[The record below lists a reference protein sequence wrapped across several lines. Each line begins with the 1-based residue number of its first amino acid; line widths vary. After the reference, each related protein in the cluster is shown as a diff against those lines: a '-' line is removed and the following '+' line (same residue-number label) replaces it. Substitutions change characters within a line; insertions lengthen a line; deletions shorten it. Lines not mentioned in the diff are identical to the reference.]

1 MWVLSGAE
9 KSKLASWKVQMV
21 KIGYE
26 HTTEQVSEIV
36 KRILDKDGRAN
47 PFLTIMLEGIG
58 GMISSTPS

>member
-21 KIGYE
+21 KIGYG

-36 KRILDKDGRAN
+36 KRILDQDERAN